1 LLERVRRGI
10 MRGVLGE
17 ETPGPSAA
25 VLVERI
31 FEAFASRDADALLEI
46 MGPEIEFYGPTATAL
61 NEGKCYRGHEG
72 IRRYLRD
79 ADLLWE
85 WLELAPSQYREVG
98 NHVVVLGRVRARA
111 QDGLELDTPAAWVWR
126 VQAGKVVWGCAYGDR
141 DAMPRSLQEGG
152 LGAETGSGILS
163 SPGAVPVPPAL

>member
-1 LLERVRRGI
+1 

-46 MGPEIEFYGPTATAL
+46 MDPEIEFYGPTATAL

-85 WLELAPSQYREVG
+85 WLELTPSQYREVG

-141 DAMPRSLQEGG
+141 DALPRSLQEGG
-152 LGAETGSGILS
+152 LGAETGSGILTS
-163 SPGAVPVPPAL
+163 RGEVPAPPAL

>member
-1 LLERVRRGI
+1 

-31 FEAFASRDADALLEI
+31 YEAFVSRDADALLEI
-46 MGPEIEFYGPTATAL
+46 MGPEIEFYGPTATVL

-79 ADLLWE
+79 ADLLWQR
-85 WLELAPSQYREVG
+85 LEITPSQFREVG
-98 NHVVVLGRVRARA
+98 NHVVVLGHVRARA
-111 QDGLELDTPAAWVWR
+111 HDGLELDTAAAWVWR
-126 VQAGKVVWGCAYGDR
+126 VQAGKVVWGCAYGDQ
-141 DAMPRSLQEGG
+141 DAMPSSLQEGG
-152 LGAETGSGILS
+152 RSEQGAGGFRS
-163 SPGAVPVPPAL
+163 SRTEVPAAPAT